1 MGEKKMIS
9 AVRVEKEYHL
19 GETIVRA
26 LAGVSAEIEE
36 GEFVV
41 IIGPSGSG
49 KSTLMHLLGALDRPT
64 RGSVL
69 IDGKGISMFDD
80 YELAAVRRN
89 LIGFVFQTFNLIP
102 TLDSLENVLIPAQNS
117 QGALGAAE
125 HRAIKLLKEVGL
137 SDRMHH
143 KPGELSGGQRQ
154 RVAIAR
160 ALINN
165 PKIIFAD
172 EPTGNLDSATGKQII
187 DLMKKLNKTDGKTFV
202 IVTHDLGLLE
212 HATREIH
219 LFDGKIVKDVKRR
232 AREK

>member
-1 MGEKKMIS
+1 MS
-9 AVRVEKEYHL
+9 ALIRAVKVEKEYHL
-19 GETIVRA
+19 GETVVRA
-26 LAGVSAEIEE
+26 LAGVDVEINE
-36 GEFVV
+36 GEFAV

-49 KSTLMHLLGALDRPT
+49 KSTLMHLLGALDRPS

-69 IDGKGISMFDD
+69 IDGKDISLFDD

-102 TLDSLENVLIPAQNS
+102 TLDALENVLIPAQNS
-117 QGALGAAE
+117 GNGLEKAE
-125 HRAIKLLKEVGL
+125 QRAVALLKEVGL
-137 SDRMHH
+137 ADRMHH

-160 ALINN
+160 ALIND
-165 PKIIFAD
+165 PKVIFAD
-172 EPTGNLDSATGKQII
+172 EPTGNLDSSTGKQII
-187 DLMKKLNKTDGKTFV
+187 DLMKKLNRTDGKTFV

-219 LFDGKIVKDVKRR
+219 LFDGKIVKDAKKKRR
-232 AREK
+232 D

>member
-1 MGEKKMIS
+1 MIR
-9 AVRVEKEYHL
+9 ALNVEKEYRL
-19 GETIVRA
+19 GETVVHA
-26 LAGVSAEIEE
+26 LAGVNVEIAQ

-49 KSTLMHLLGALDRPT
+49 KSTLMHLLGALDRPSK
-64 RGSVL
+64 GSVL
-69 IDGKGISMFDD
+69 IDGKDISLFDD
-80 YELAAVRRN
+80 YQLAAVRRN

-102 TLDSLENVLIPAQNS
+102 TLDALENVLIPTQNS
-117 QGALGAAE
+117 SANSE
-125 HRAIKLLKEVGL
+125 HAHQRAIALLNEVGL

-160 ALINN
+160 SLVND
-165 PKIIFAD
+165 PKVIFAD

-187 DLMKKLNKTDGKTFV
+187 DLMKKLNKSEGKTFV

-219 LFDGKIVKDVKRR
+219 LFDGKIVKDVKR
-232 AREK
+232 KKGG